1 MKRGSAA
8 ALLSALTTTGLLSAC
23 GDREDKKAAPPAAE
37 AAIPATAPA
46 PAAPTTATGPAAP
59 AATGAPAF
67 AVIYPGGAADGAP
80 VLAQSPSGP
89 GGMLTFT
96 TDADPESVVA
106 FYKDRAEAAGLKS
119 ITAMNQ
125 GEARGYSAGDGANGR
140 GQLLSVVANPVEG
153 GPTSVQLS
161 WSAGR

>member
-8 ALLSALTTTGLLSAC
+8 ALLAALTTTGLLAGC
-23 GDREDKKAAPPAAE
+23 GDREDTKAATPPAEVAAPAE
-37 AAIPATAPA
+37 AAPAKSTV
-46 PAAPTTATGPAAP
+46 ATGPAAP

-67 AVIYPGGAADGAP
+67 AVIYPGGVADGAP

-96 TDADPESVVA
+96 TDATPEAVIA
-106 FYKDRAEAAGLKS
+106 FYKERAETSGLKS

-153 GPTSVQLS
+153 GSTSVQLS
-161 WSAGR
+161 WSSGR

>member
-8 ALLSALTTTGLLSAC
+8 ALLAALTTTGLLAGC
-23 GDREDKKAAPPAAE
+23 GDREETKAATPAAE
-37 AAIPATAPA
+37 VVAPATTPA
-46 PAAPTTATGPAAP
+46 PATPAETVGPAAP
-59 AATGAPAF
+59 AAAGAPAF

-96 TDADPESVVA
+96 TDADPETVVA
-106 FYKDRAEAAGLKS
+106 FYKDRAEASGLKS

-153 GPTSVQLS
+153 GSTSVQLS